1 MPIPLHL
8 TLLILTSIVA
18 LLGGFMLGMSGYE
31 SLRPSLPDVLQEKI
45 AGFIVFG
52 LLPAALSILLTRF
65 VFRYLIAGRCPR
77 CGGRAIYRHSGSRK
91 NVFGVKQSE
100 PITYHCREC
109 GHVHRTRIFS
119 PNPQIPD

>member
-8 TLLILTSIVA
+8 ALLILTSIAA

-31 SLRPSLPDVLQEKI
+31 FLRLSLPAVLQEKI

-52 LLPAALSILLTRF
+52 LLPAALGVLVTRF
-65 VFRYLIAGRCPR
+65 VFRYLVTGRCPR
-77 CGGRAIYRHSGSRK
+77 CEGRSIYRPSDHRK
-91 NVFGVKQSE
+91 NVFGVKQPQ
-100 PITYHCREC
+100 PITYSCQEC

-119 PNPQIPD
+119 PDPRIPD

>member
-8 TLLILTSIVA
+8 TLLILTSIAA

-31 SLRPSLPDVLQEKI
+31 SLRPELPDVLQEQI

-52 LLPAALSILLTRF
+52 LFPAALGILVTRL
-65 VFRYLIAGRCPR
+65 VFRYLITGRCPR
-77 CGGRAIYRHSGSRK
+77 CGGRSMYRPSGHRK

-100 PITYHCREC
+100 PITYSCQEC
-109 GHVHRTRIFS
+109 GHVHRTRVFS
-119 PNPQIPD
+119 PDPRTPE

>member
-8 TLLILTSIVA
+8 TLFILTSIAAVM
-18 LLGGFMLGMSGYE
+18 GGFMLGMSGYE
-31 SLRPSLPDVLQEKI
+31 SLRLSLPDVLQEKT

-52 LLPAALSILLTRF
+52 MFPAALGILVTRF

-77 CGGRAIYRHSGSRK
+77 CGGRAIYRQSGHRK

-109 GHVHRTRIFS
+109 DYVHRTRVFS
-119 PNPQIPD
+119 PDPRMPD